1 MLDSFW
7 PPWPAAR
14 QASLPF
20 TISGSL
26 LKLMCV
32 EWHHPTLSPSVTPFS
47 SCPQSFPAS
56 GSFPGGQSIEASASA
71 ISPSNDYSELGWL
84 IWSPCCPRDSQ
95 ESSPQFKS
103 INSSAISL
111 LYGPTSTSI
120 HGYWKNHSFDYRHF
134 CQRETKERQKWPLF
148 FNMLSRFVITFL
160 PRSNYLNFVAAVTI
174 SSDFWAQEM
183 LNMR

>member
-1 MLDSFW
+1 MFDSLW
-7 PPWPAAR
+7 PHDLQHAR
-14 QASLPF
+14 LPCPSPSLEVC
-20 TISGSL
+20 SNSCAL
-26 LKLMCV
+26 SQ
-32 EWHHPTLSPSVTPFS
+32 WRHPTISPSVAPIFS
-47 SCPQSFPAS
+47 FPQSFPAS

-134 CQRETKERQKWPLF
+134 CQRETKERQNGLC
-148 FNMLSRFVITFL
+148 FL
-160 PRSNYLNFVAAVTI
+160 ICRLGWS
-174 SSDFWAQEM
+174 
-183 LNMR
+183 